1 MKTLTKEEIK
11 QINGG
16 KGIVGEIT
24 GEITD
29 IGNAISNGWNDLKE
43 GYGTRR

>member
-1 MKTLTKEEIK
+1 MKILNEKELK
-11 QINGG
+11 DINGG

-29 IGNAISNGWNDLKE
+29 IGNAISNAWHDLKE